1 MDKYKHETETA
12 LFTQAQAGDTE
23 SVALLMARHAGLVH
37 TVVQRQW
44 SGGWTYADIV
54 QEGQIGLWHAILKY
68 DPRHGVAFSTYAG
81 VAIAHQVWAAV
92 RRVSAPDIAEAA
104 YGAAGAEE
112 DVATQVVWRH
122 VCRTLRQMVAEL
134 PEKERW
140 LVARYY
146 GLDGGGG
153 STQAALG
160 AQLGCT
166 RQAIGYHLRKATQRL
181 RHPAWSAL
189 LRAWLAYNER
199 QDYGAA
205 LRPARRK
212 R

>member
-1 MDKYKHETETA
+1 MDKYNHERETA
-12 LFTQAQAGDTE
+12 LLAQAQVGDTA
-23 SVALLMARHAGLVH
+23 SVAVLMARHAGLVH

-44 SGGWTYADIV
+44 SGGWAYADIV

-68 DPRHGVAFSTYAG
+68 DATRGVAFSTYAG

-92 RRVSAPDIAEAA
+92 RRESAHEPAETA
-104 YGAAGAEE
+104 YGVANVTE
-112 DVATQVVWRH
+112 DMATQVVWRH
-122 VCRTLRQMVAEL
+122 VCRTLRQMVVQL

-146 GLDGGGG
+146 GLDGRGGT
-153 STQAALG
+153 TQAALG

-181 RHPAWSAL
+181 RHPAWSAV
-189 LRAWLAYNER
+189 LRAWLAYNQR
-199 QDYGAA
+199 QDYWGA
-205 LRPARRK
+205 LRPARRA